1 MKTER
6 RFLIAPSLVRLILKE
21 RFIVKNVI
29 EGYFAPTPNRTH
41 FVRVEP
47 GAGSSIVLQTFGGPD
62 GSAEER
68 TKLSPMQAEALLD
81 VCAGQIA
88 YRRTHVRIGPG
99 LDAFLDRLEHPGA
112 LDLLAV
118 EFDDPASARA
128 FEVPGWFGPEVS
140 DDPDYRRAA
149 LAVQGL
155 PELIPVEVDNASVIA
170 LVETLEG
177 FAGQRQATNGDAT
190 HESRPAASVPYDVR
204 AENGRPVIPFAQAT
218 PQRPA
223 VPRAPDARIDE
234 VLAGLSEALESTGTV
249 ATDEDEAEIRPTG
262 TRGRH

>member
-21 RFIVKNVI
+21 RLILKNVI
-29 EGYFAPTPNRTH
+29 EGYFAPTANRIH

-47 GAGSSIVLQTFGGPD
+47 GAGSNIVLQSFGGPD
-62 GSAEER
+62 GPVEER
-68 TKLSPMQAEALLD
+68 TKISPVQAEALLD

-99 LDAFLDRLEHPGA
+99 LDAFLDRFEHPGA

-118 EFDDPASARA
+118 EFDDPTTAEA
-128 FEVPGWFGPEVS
+128 FEVPGWFGPEVTA
-140 DDPDYRRAA
+140 DPQYHRGA
-149 LAVQGL
+149 LAVQSL
-155 PELIPVEVDNASVIA
+155 PEHVLIEVDNASVIA
-170 LVETLEG
+170 LVDTLEG
-177 FAGQRQATNGDAT
+177 HAGQRQANGDAS
-190 HESRPAASVPYDVR
+190 HEPRAAAPAHHDLR
-204 AENGRPVIPFAQAT
+204 AENGRPVIPFAQAS

-223 VPRAPDARIDE
+223 VARAPDARIDE
-234 VLAGLSEALESTGTV
+234 VLAGLSEALESSGAV
-249 ATDEDEAEIRPTG
+249 AAEEDPGEVRHTG